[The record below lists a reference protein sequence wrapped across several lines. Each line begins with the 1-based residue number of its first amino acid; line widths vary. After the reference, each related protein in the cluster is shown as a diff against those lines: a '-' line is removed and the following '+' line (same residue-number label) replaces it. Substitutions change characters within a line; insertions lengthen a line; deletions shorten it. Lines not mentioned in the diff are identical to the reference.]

1 MKKIF
6 TTLLLTILSVTATQA
21 QWWQGTK
28 KVDGNGNVVTQT
40 RKVADYDAVS
50 LTGSMDVIL
59 IKGQE
64 GNLKVEA
71 EENLQQH
78 ITTEVNNGK
87 LKISVE
93 KGYNLNPSRNNDI
106 IITVPFTDIDAVSL
120 TGSGDIRS
128 SDMITSRDFSLS
140 VTGSGNVRLPL
151 KAESASASITGSG
164 DIDLSGSST
173 DFNCK
178 VTGSGDISAFDFK
191 AQHVKATVTGSG
203 DIQVYASESLK
214 ASTPGSGDIEYRGNP
229 KKEDF
234 RTMGS
239 GSISKN

>member
-1 MKKIF
+1 MKN
-6 TTLLLTILSVTATQA
+6 LILSLCLIMFSITAVQA

-28 KVDGNGNVVTQT
+28 KVNGNGNMVTQT
-40 RKVADYDAVS
+40 RNVANYDAVS

-59 IKGQE
+59 IKGRE
-64 GNLKVEA
+64 GSLKIEA

-78 ITTEVNNGK
+78 IETEVSGGR

-93 KGYNLNPSRNNDI
+93 KGYSISPSRNHEI
-106 IITVPFTDIDAVSL
+106 IITVPFTDIEAVSL

-128 SDMITSRDFSLS
+128 GDMVNADKFSIS

-151 KAESASASITGSG
+151 QAKNTRASITGSG
-164 DIDLSGSST
+164 DIQLQGKSI
-173 DFNCK
+173 DFDCK

-191 AQHVKATVTGSG
+191 SQHVSAMVTGSG

-234 RTMGS
+234 RTIGS

>member
-1 MKKIF
+1 MKKLF
-6 TTLLLTILSVTATQA
+6 TTLVLTFICISASQA
-21 QWWQGTK
+21 QWWQGTTK
-28 KVDGNGNVVTQT
+28 IDGNGNMVTQT
-40 RKVADYDAVS
+40 RTVSEYNSVA

-59 IKGQE
+59 IKGKE
-64 GNLKVEA
+64 GNLKIEA

-78 ITTEVNNGK
+78 IVTEVKGGQLN
-87 LKISVE
+87 ISVE
-93 KGYNLNPSRNNDI
+93 KGYSLNPSRNQDI
-106 IITVPFTDIDAVSL
+106 IITVPFTDIEGVNL

-128 SDMITSRDFSLS
+128 SDMVNAEKFSINI
-140 VTGSGNVRLPL
+140 TGSGNVKLPL
-151 KAESASASITGSG
+151 KARNTSANITGSG
-164 DIDLSGSST
+164 DIELSGSSV
-173 DFNCK
+173 DFDCN

-191 AQHVKATVTGSG
+191 CQNVSAMVTGSG
-203 DIQVYASESLK
+203 DIQIYASESLK

>member
-1 MKKIF
+1 MK
-6 TTLLLTILSVTATQA
+6 TLLTLFAALFCVTASHA

-28 KVDGNGNVVTQT
+28 KVNGNGNMVTQT
-40 RKVADYDAVS
+40 RNVPDYDAVS

-59 IKGQE
+59 VKGRE
-64 GNLKVEA
+64 GSLKIEA

-78 ITTEVNNGK
+78 IETEVNGGR

-93 KGYNLNPSRNNDI
+93 KGYSLNPSGNKGI
-106 IITVPFTDIDAVSL
+106 TITVPFADLENVSL

-128 SDMITSRDFSLS
+128 NDMVSSQKFSINI
-140 VTGSGNVRLPL
+140 TGSGNVSLPL
-151 KAESASASITGSG
+151 QAKSASADITGSG
-164 DIDLSGSST
+164 DIDLTGKAE
-173 DFNCK
+173 DFDCK

-191 AQHVKATVTGSG
+191 CQYVSAMVTGSG

>member
-1 MKKIF
+1 MKKLF
-6 TTLLLTILSVTATQA
+6 STLFVALFCITATQA

-28 KVDGNGNVVTQT
+28 KIDGNGNMVSKT
-40 RKVADYDAVS
+40 RTVPSYEAVS

-59 IKGQE
+59 VKGRE
-64 GNLKVEA
+64 GSLKIEA

-78 ITTEVNNGK
+78 IETEVSGGR

-93 KGYNLNPSRNNDI
+93 KGYSLNPSRNKGI
-106 IITVPFTDIDAVSL
+106 TITVPFTDIEEVSL

-128 SDMITSRDFSLS
+128 NDLVKSSNFSINI
-140 VTGSGNVRLPL
+140 TGSGNVKLPV
-151 KAESASASITGSG
+151 ETRNASASITGSG
-164 DIDLSGSST
+164 DIDLSGKAE
-173 DFNCK
+173 DFDCK
-178 VTGSGDISAFDFK
+178 VTGSGDISAFDFRCK
-191 AQHVKATVTGSG
+191 NVSAMVTGSG